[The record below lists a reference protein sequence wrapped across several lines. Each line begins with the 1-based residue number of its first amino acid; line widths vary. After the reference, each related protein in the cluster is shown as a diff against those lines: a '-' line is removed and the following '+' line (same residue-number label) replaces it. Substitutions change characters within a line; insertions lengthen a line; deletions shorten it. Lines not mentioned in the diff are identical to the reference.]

1 MKLLLYLKHA
11 WRLKLILHSCPKV
24 ECLWRLP
31 LLRVHSHHWFLGLLL
46 HIILSILSGGSGKWT
61 YRWTIARGDLE
72 RNSIALPGVRMQKGH
87 RWNHVANIY
96 SIDPNCLVLR
106 LVLILLQP
114 LGVPPTIGVYLVH
127 PSNPVMRPDV
137 EPFQSAI
144 RLLN

>member
-1 MKLLLYLKHA
+1 
-11 WRLKLILHSCPKV
+11 
-24 ECLWRLP
+24 
-31 LLRVHSHHWFLGLLL
+31 
-46 HIILSILSGGSGKWT
+46 LSILSGRSRKWT
-61 YRWTIARGDLE
+61 YGWTVPCSDLE
-72 RNSIALPGVRMQKGH
+72 RNSVALPGVRMQKRH
-87 RWNHVANIY
+87 CWNHVANIY
-96 SIDPNCLVLR
+96 SIDPNCLILR